1 MQRFSPA
8 PINSKEAT
16 DSCTLE
22 REREREEEKERDTY
36 VKLNKISLYSEL
48 ETGSMS
54 RIYGGVAL
62 TLSLQRIELSFT
74 SSAELVGKSRGRGEC
89 LGEIDNRGGARR

>member
-8 PINSKEAT
+8 PINPKERQQ
-16 DSCTLE
+16 TLAHWRENE
-22 REREREEEKERDTY
+22 REGEKERDTY
-36 VKLNKISLYSEL
+36 AKLNKISLYSEL

-62 TLSLQRIELSFT
+62 TPSLQRIELSFT
-74 SSAELVGKSRGRGEC
+74 SSAELVGKS
-89 LGEIDNRGGARR
+89 